1 MTAGTIDVIPKDHH
15 ICDCERAYIAA
26 HVTSPTKVLR
36 INNNKLK
43 ELRQLWLRIAGGAA

>member
-1 MTAGTIDVIPKDHH
+1 MTAGTIDVIPKDHR

-36 INNNKLK
+36 INNGKAT
-43 ELRQLWLRIAGGAA
+43 ELRALWTRIAGGAA